1 MSKNEAREY
10 ASLLI
15 EELLNE
21 VTPEEMEQ
29 TNREMEKEFDPYEE
43 AELACIKKLI
53 EITKN

>member
-10 ASLLI
+10 ASPLI

-21 VTPEEMEQ
+21 VTPEEME
-29 TNREMEKEFDPYEE
+29 KEFVPYEE